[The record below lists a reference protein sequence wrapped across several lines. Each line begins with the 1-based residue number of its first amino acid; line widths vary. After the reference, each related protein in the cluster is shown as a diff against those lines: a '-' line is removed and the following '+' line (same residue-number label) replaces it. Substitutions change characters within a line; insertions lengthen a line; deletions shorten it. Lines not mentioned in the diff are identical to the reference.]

1 MSPREGTWE
10 REGCQPFLIDAYV
23 LPALLMRKLEL
34 ASQTMAGYHMCSA
47 ASEISIS
54 HRRMNLKARLAIS
67 QPTVVFVR
75 LTGLANHLHLPIVW
89 LTDWPVL
96 YIALSSVGSRVFSL
110 RTEHVDD
117 PTT

>member
-1 MSPREGTWE
+1 VGAI
-10 REGCQPFLIDAYV
+10 LIDAYV

-47 ASEISIS
+47 GSEISIS

-75 LTGLANHLHLPIVW
+75 LTGLANHLHLPIAW

-110 RTEHVDD
+110 RTELVDD